1 MNLRFP
7 VVALAFLALS
17 APLVAHHS
25 VPVNYDMSREIT
37 IEGALTEIVWINPHS
52 RFGLD
57 VTGDDGST
65 EAWLAEMGAHNTMVR
80 AGFKTELFVIG
91 DVVTV
96 TGWPARR
103 ETNAMTLRSAVQ
115 PNSPR
120 RTGFDDLVQGTRGH
134 GCPPVSWG
142 FGRHPPL
149 QTVTSN
155 NWTVHDS
162 CKKLAKFSSLGTSF

>member
-1 MNLRFP
+1 MWMNLRFP

-65 EAWLAEMGAHNTMVR
+65 EAWLIEMGALNTMRR

-103 ETNAMTLRSAVQ
+103 GCIAEKLSSIHIVRLSSSVKPGLWLLARTRPVA
-115 PNSPR
+115 PGPWR
-120 RTGFDDLVQGTRGH
+120 RL
-134 GCPPVSWG
+134 PPA
-142 FGRHPPL
+142 P
-149 QTVTSN
+149 
-155 NWTVHDS
+155 
-162 CKKLAKFSSLGTSF
+162 

>member
-1 MNLRFP
+1 MWMNLRFP

-65 EAWLAEMGAHNTMVR
+65 EAWLIEMGALNTMRR

-103 ETNAMTLRSAVQ
+103 ETNAMTLRSAVLADGTEL
-115 PNSPR
+115 SP
-120 RTGFDDLVQGTRGH
+120 
-134 GCPPVSWG
+134 
-142 FGRHPPL
+142 
-149 QTVTSN
+149 
-155 NWTVHDS
+155 
-162 CKKLAKFSSLGTSF
+162 